1 VNHHPLAV
9 VSPKAKIG
17 KNVKISPFVTIE
29 EDVVIGDGSQIGP
42 NAVIMS
48 GSRIGQNCQIF
59 PGAIIGAAP
68 QDLKFKGEYST
79 LEVGDNTIIREY
91 CTLNRGTAANEKTVV
106 GSNCLLMAYVHIAHD
121 CIVGNHCVL
130 ANNSTLAGH
139 VELEDYVILG
149 GMSAVHQF
157 TRIGAHAML
166 GGGVLLNKD
175 VPPFVRVAHY
185 PASYIGVNVIGLKR
199 RGFSVETIEAIQD
212 IYHQLFVAKQGRAD
226 ALANIDALDNS
237 KEKEQILQF
246 IEDSEI
252 GIVKGL
258 RSNA

>member
-1 VNHHPLAV
+1 MNHHPLAA

-29 EDVVIGDGSQIGP
+29 EDVVIGDGTQIGP

-199 RGFSVETIEAIQD
+199 RGFSVETIESIQE
-212 IYHQLFVAKQGRAD
+212 IYHQLFVIKQSRAD
-226 ALANIDALDNS
+226 ALSNITALTS
-237 KEKEQILQF
+237 STEREQILQF
-246 IEDSEI
+246 VEGSEI

>member
-1 VNHHPLAV
+1 MNHHPLAA

-29 EDVVIGDGSQIGP
+29 EDVVIGDGTQIGP

-199 RGFSVETIEAIQD
+199 RGFSVETIESIQE
-212 IYHQLFVAKQGRAD
+212 IYHQLFVIKQSRAD
-226 ALANIDALDNS
+226 ALSSITALTS
-237 KEKEQILQF
+237 STEREQILQF
-246 IEDSEI
+246 VEGSEI